1 VWTACLLLAFWNRT
15 FLTAFVIIS
24 AIWFTAIVINDF
36 LLITR
41 LVLNQSLFRQH
52 RTWFAIRWLG
62 NLLMVLLI
70 LGSCLLF
77 AFWWVFW
84 KLGELE

>member
-1 VWTACLLLAFWNRT
+1 MWTACLLLAFWNRT
-15 FLTAFVIIS
+15 FLTDFVIIS

-52 RTWFAIRWLG
+52 RTWFTVRWLG
-62 NLLMVLLI
+62 NLLMVLMI
-70 LGSCLLF
+70 LVSIWLF
-77 AFWWVFW
+77 ISKIGVR
-84 KLGELE
+84 